1 MKDIRLLKPDD
12 IEVRIQSA
20 NKGGARLLLYKNARV
35 DMSILDETFGVMNW
49 QRTHTRDNTNCIVSV
64 WDEEKK
70 QWISKEDTGT
80 DSNMEAQKGR
90 ASDSFKRACFN
101 WGIGRELYTA
111 PDIFIFKD
119 NLDTFHKGLN
129 DRYNCFDRFT
139 VTDITYDGRTIATV
153 TIRNENT
160 GKVQTFGNKPPTHP
174 THKTVE
180 PTQPTHETKVT
191 KANIDAVKKAIEKK
205 GVSISLVLGM
215 AGVETLEGITPDEY
229 NKVVKTVREL

>member
-1 MKDIRLLKPDD
+1 MKDIRLLIPDD
-12 IEVRIQSA
+12 IEVRIQST
-20 NKGGARLLLYKNARV
+20 NSGGARLLLYKNARV
-35 DMSILDETFGVMNW
+35 DMSILDETFGAMNW

-64 WDEEKK
+64 WDDDKK

-111 PDIFIFKD
+111 PDIFFYNSDLKNYKKD
-119 NLDTFHKGLN
+119 DKG
-129 DRYNCFDRFT
+129 RYSCFDRFS

-153 TIRNENT
+153 TIRNDSNGT
-160 GKVQTFGNKPPTHP
+160 VKTFGETPKRQNANQAPPTP
-174 THKTVE
+174 EK
-180 PTQPTHETKVT
+180 KVT
-191 KANIDAVKKAIEKK
+191 KANIDALKNSIEKK

-215 AGVETLEGITPDEY
+215 AGVETLEGITPEEY
-229 NKVVKTVREL
+229 NKVVKTVRGL